1 MFIAAFGWPAHL
13 NLDKARDHMSDYQF
27 SCPACNRSFTWKP
40 ELAGKKAKCTCG
52 NNLTVPAEPP
62 EDLVDMAPEPATPQ
76 TPAPQEATSAG
87 PQRATCPSCGQSLEP
102 KAILCFACGY
112 NLRTGG
118 KTAAQTSTPVATP
131 ATPAPARAPA
141 RTRQPSA
148 PTPYPMSHRPTQE
161 EPTGSTTKYVILGS
175 VLLLV
180 AMGVGGWIIFK
191 GTGGADANKPKLGDD
206 AKVEAMIADDYPK
219 DVTEWVE
226 ANSARMLGKMNPQ
239 QAKSME
245 QQLKKMGAVQVL
257 AFGPGVLCLCIA
269 VELPPNPAQR
279 QAIFDWHNE
288 GTITPTKDVGQ
299 RYLLHD
305 IGI

>member
-1 MFIAAFGWPAHL
+1 
-13 NLDKARDHMSDYQF
+13 MSDYRF

-40 ELAGKKAKCTCG
+40 ELAGKKAKCKCG
-52 NNLTVPAEPP
+52 STLTVPTEPP
-62 EDLVDMAPEPATPQ
+62 EDLVEMAPLETE
-76 TPAPQEATSAG
+76 APQKATAATL
-87 PQRATCPSCGQSLEP
+87 QTVTCPSCGQSLKP

-112 NLRTGG
+112 NLRTGA
-118 KTAAQTSTPVATP
+118 KDDAQTRAPAAPPV
-131 ATPAPARAPA
+131 TPAPAK
-141 RTRQPSA
+141 TRKPPA

-175 VLLLV
+175 ILLLV

-206 AKVEAMIADDYPK
+206 ARVEKMIEDDYPK

-226 ANSARMLGKMNPQ
+226 ANSARMLGKLNAQ
-239 QAKSME
+239 QAASME
-245 QQLKKMGAVQVL
+245 RQLKKMGAVQVL

-269 VELPPNPAQR
+269 IELPQSPAQR
-279 QAIFDWHNE
+279 QAIFEWHNE
-288 GTITPTKDVGQ
+288 NAFTQTKDVGQ
-299 RYLLHD
+299 RYILHD